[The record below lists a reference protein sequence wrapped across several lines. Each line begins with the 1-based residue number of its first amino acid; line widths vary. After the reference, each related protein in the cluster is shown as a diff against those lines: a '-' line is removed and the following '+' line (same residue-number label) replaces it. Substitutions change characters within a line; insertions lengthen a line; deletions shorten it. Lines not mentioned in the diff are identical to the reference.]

1 MDLQMENPL
10 FQGNKEASIP
20 YHGSPNG
27 EPTATREPSS
37 IKFSMLEI
45 QYRISYISFF
55 SITDL
60 KIENNL
66 VQGNQAT

>member
-1 MDLQMENPL
+1 MDLQMEKQL
-10 FQGNKEASIP
+10 FQGNDVLYFI
-20 YHGSPNG
+20 
-27 EPTATREPSS
+27 
-37 IKFSMLEI
+37 
-45 QYRISYISFF
+45 F